1 MRTGSCLE
9 FFFLY
14 SRVCSKRRANS
25 IALISNS
32 NDIGVFASLTN
43 SYCITALG
51 GSENFYRFR
60 TSFFSSTNMVGLVKL
75 ANISVFQ
82 SELASDIPVV
92 KTSIAGTRLVGRMS
106 VGRYQRLPS
115 RSISISNQ

>member
-60 TSFFSSTNMVGLVKL
+60 TSFFSYTNMVGLVKL
-75 ANISVFQ
+75 AISVSFK
-82 SELASDIPVV
+82 VN
-92 KTSIAGTRLVGRMS
+92 
-106 VGRYQRLPS
+106 LPP
-115 RSISISNQ
+115 IYPW